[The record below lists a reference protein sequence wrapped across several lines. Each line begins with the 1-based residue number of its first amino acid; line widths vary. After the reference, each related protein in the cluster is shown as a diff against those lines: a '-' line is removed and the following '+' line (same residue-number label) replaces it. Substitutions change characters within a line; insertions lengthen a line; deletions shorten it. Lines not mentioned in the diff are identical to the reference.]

1 MRKLTEW
8 NEYQFDRYLAT
19 SRDVSPRKY
28 QHLPMELPGSIFTFK
43 VNVEAEEER
52 GLLNHQYPPQLLAM
66 APALRVP
73 LAPGDT
79 IEFDG
84 TSSHD
89 SIFKSYHGRI
99 LHVVVDPKFVVGGE
113 SIPMHPNANHSEGGP
128 IALIQ
133 IALTKEQ
140 SQSLDSNAVW

>member
-1 MRKLTEW
+1 
-8 NEYQFDRYLAT
+8 
-19 SRDVSPRKY
+19 
-28 QHLPMELPGSIFTFK
+28 MELPSSIFAFK

-52 GLLNHQYPPQLLAM
+52 ELLNQQYPPQLLAM

-99 LHVVVDPKFVVGGE
+99 LHVAVDPKFVAGSE
-113 SIPMHPNANHSEGGP
+113 SIPMHPNTNHSEGGGP
-128 IALIQ
+128 
-133 IALTKEQ
+133 
-140 SQSLDSNAVW
+140 